1 MTSPA
6 QTHQFRLSEGDGI
19 QHRLDALHPAPP
31 EQLFEVDI
39 YREHVGG
46 SWNEGNSSRRW
57 SITYSPEFVK
67 QVAKGKKLK
76 PLDAILARAEL
87 PGVRVG
93 DVDPLL
99 AFLWRL
105 GEKRGWHLVS
115 GIGAHVAFNAKSFR
129 TPSAQFP
136 LRSSH
141 ARFNLSDCHC
151 EWRRLE
157 KAGKCQISMR
167 CLALWLQF

>member
-1 MTSPA
+1 MAFSIA
-6 QTHQFRLSEGDGI
+6 WMRSILRLPNSW
-19 QHRLDALHPAPP
+19 
-31 EQLFEVDI
+31 FEVDI

-99 AFLWRL
+99 AFLVATWRKAWMAS
-105 GEKRGWHLVS
+105 GEWHW
-115 GIGAHVAFNAKSFR
+115 
-129 TPSAQFP
+129 
-136 LRSSH
+136 SSCG
-141 ARFNLSDCHC
+141 FQCKVL
-151 EWRRLE
+151 
-157 KAGKCQISMR
+157 
-167 CLALWLQF
+167 